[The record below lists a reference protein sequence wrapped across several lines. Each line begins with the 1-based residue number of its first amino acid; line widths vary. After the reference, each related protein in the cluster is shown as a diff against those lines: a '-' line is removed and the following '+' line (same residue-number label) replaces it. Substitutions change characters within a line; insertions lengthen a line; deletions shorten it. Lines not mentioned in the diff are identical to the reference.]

1 MLELLIENLDRFLQ
15 GISVTIV
22 LTLVSFVAAF
32 VIGLIV
38 AVCRVS
44 PVPPLQR
51 AAAAYTQ
58 LARNTPLT
66 ILMLMGAFGLPN
78 IGITL
83 PLLPTAIGALSIY
96 TGAFMA
102 ETIRSGIN
110 SVSRGQTE
118 AARSIGL
125 GFGQVVALVI
135 LPQALRTV
143 VPPIGNLFIALAK
156 NTSVAY
162 VISVTELTGTARILG
177 NETAR
182 SLIMFAGAALGYLAL
197 LIPSGLLF
205 GLIERRVAIRR

>member
-1 MLELLIENLDRFLQ
+1 M
-15 GISVTIV
+15 

-32 VIGLIV
+32 AIGLVV

-51 AAAAYTQ
+51 AAAVYTQ